1 MTSYFTPFSSA
12 LLTINKYMLTGYSFL
27 FIGESLF
34 KEIPLQK
41 LSGKIALSFIFWE
54 KHYTDIETIRF
65 PV

>member
-1 MTSYFTPFSSA
+1 
-12 LLTINKYMLTGYSFL
+12 MLTGYNFL

-54 KHYTDIETIRF
+54 KHCTDIETIRF